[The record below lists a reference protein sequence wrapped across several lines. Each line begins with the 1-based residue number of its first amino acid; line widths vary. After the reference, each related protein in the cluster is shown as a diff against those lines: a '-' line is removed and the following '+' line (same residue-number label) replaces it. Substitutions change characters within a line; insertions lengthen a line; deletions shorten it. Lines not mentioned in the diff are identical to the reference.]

1 MLIFNVTSFP
11 VRAINY
17 YSSPHHNNNNILTG
31 LLPFPPQD
39 GLDDKTHFAELSE
52 TENKPNKIKAEVFC
66 FFIFHREGHY
76 FSNKA
81 VIS

>member
-17 YSSPHHNNNNILTG
+17 YSSPHHDNNNILTG

-39 GLDDKTHFAELSE
+39 GLDDKTHFAELSK
-52 TENKPNKIKAEVFC
+52 TKNKPNKIKVEVFC
-66 FFIFHREGHY
+66 FLSFTR
-76 FSNKA
+76 KA
-81 VIS
+81 IILRTRL

>member
-17 YSSPHHNNNNILTG
+17 YSSPHHDNNNILTG

-52 TENKPNKIKAEVFC
+52 TKNKPNKIKVEVFR
-66 FFIFHREGHY
+66 FLSFTR
-76 FSNKA
+76 KA
-81 VIS
+81 IILRTRL